1 MGTNKLT
8 KYYIAA
14 ITAFAMWGFFSL
26 ALKPLHN
33 YPSLDILFYRVF
45 LCALIMLLIT
55 FTAKRHVLQQNI
67 QIFKSLPQK
76 EKKRI
81 VLLNTG
87 SGLLLTGNWFLFIYV
102 MNHISVKVASLA
114 YLVCPIIT
122 TVIAYLLLK
131 EKLTKQQWMAVGVSI
146 VGCLLLSFNHVIDL
160 VFSLV
165 VGASYALYLV
175 IQRKNTGLDKFLVLT
190 FHIVFSALL
199 LLPFYPFFSAALP
212 TSIKFYTYI
221 SIIAVFFTIVPLFL
235 NLYAL
240 KGLTSSIT
248 GMLININPIIG
259 FIIAITVYHEEV
271 DLIQTV
277 AYTII
282 FFSVIIFNIPFT
294 NKKMTT
300 VLTLDK

>member
-1 MGTNKLT
+1 MQTQPKLT

-26 ALKPLHN
+26 ALKPLHE

-45 LCALIMLLIT
+45 LCAILMLLLT
-55 FTAKRHVLQQNI
+55 FTIKRNVLKQNI
-67 QIFKSLPQK
+67 QIFNTLARKQK
-76 EKKRI
+76 RRI
-81 VLLNTG
+81 VLLNVC
-87 SGLLLTGNWFLFIYV
+87 SGLLITGNWFLFIYV
-102 MNHISVKVASLA
+102 MNHISVKAASLA

-131 EKLTKQQWMAVGVSI
+131 EKLTKQQWLAIGISVI
-146 VGCLLLSFNHVIDL
+146 GCLLLSFNHLIDL

-175 IQRKNTGLDKFLVLT
+175 IQRRNTGLDKFLVLT

-199 LLPFYPFFSAALP
+199 LLPFYPFFSGP
-212 TSIKFYTYI
+212 VPVNIKFYTYA

-259 FIIAITVYHEEV
+259 FILAITVYQEKV

-282 FFSVIIFNIPFT
+282 FISVITFNIRFG
-294 NKKMTT
+294 KKQTAELAN
-300 VLTLDK
+300 V

>member
-1 MGTNKLT
+1 MSKSKLT

-26 ALKPLHN
+26 ALKPLHE

-45 LCALIMLLIT
+45 LCALLMLLIT
-55 FTAKRHVLQQNI
+55 FTAKRRVLLENI
-67 QIFKSLPQK
+67 QIFKSLPKK
-76 EKKRI
+76 EKKCI

-122 TVIAYLLLK
+122 TVIAYFLLK
-131 EKLTKQQWMAVGVSI
+131 EKLTKQQWLAIGISI
-146 VGCLLLSFNHVIDL
+146 IGCLLLSFNHLIDL

-175 IQRKNTGLDKFLVLT
+175 IQRKNTGLDKFLILT
-190 FHIVFSALL
+190 FHIVFSAIL
-199 LLPFYPFFSAALP
+199 LLPFYPFFSGNLP
-212 TSIKFYTYI
+212 TSSKFYTYVC
-221 SIIAVFFTIVPLFL
+221 IIAVFFTIVPLFL

-240 KGLTSSIT
+240 KGLTSSVT

-259 FIIAITVYHEEV
+259 FIIAITVYHEKV

-277 AYTII
+277 AYTVI
-282 FFSVIIFNIPFT
+282 FFSVIIFNIRFG
-294 NKKMTT
+294 KKHAPE
-300 VLTLDK
+300 LANI